1 MRVKTLRD
9 EDFTNYKEPVMLIGT
24 VSCTGKCCKEAGI
37 PLSVCQNNELC
48 NSLTLKVSD
57 DRVIKRYLSN
67 DITKGICFG
76 GLEPFDQF
84 SEIKDF
90 VTELREK
97 YNCNDTVIIYTGY
110 YPDEIKEQVEALKQF
125 PNIIIKFG
133 RYIPDSE
140 PKYDEVLGVNLASS
154 NQYAEKIS

>member
-9 EDFTNYKEPVMLIGT
+9 EDFANYKEPVMLIGT
-24 VSCTGKCCKEAGI
+24 VSCSGKCCKEAGI
-37 PLSVCQNNELC
+37 PFSVCQNSELW
-48 NSLTLKVSD
+48 NSLTLKVSNE
-57 DRVIKRYLSN
+57 RVISRYLSN
-67 DITKGICFG
+67 NITKAICFG

-84 SEIKDF
+84 SEIQSF
-90 VTELREK
+90 IAELREK

-110 YPDEIKEQVEALKQF
+110 YPNEIKEQVEALKQF

-133 RYIPDSE
+133 RYVPDSE
-140 PKYDEVLGVNLASS
+140 PKYDELLGVTLASN